1 MKRTLQKA
9 GILFL
14 IFIAALVI
22 YFVSARNTMEKENTV
37 YTSMEEPS
45 LPVVYTKLNGKEINC
60 LHGYMQDMGNQAARD
75 SISVLPENR
84 ELGIKITEYGNTI
97 TGISYE
103 VRNLSLDRLIERTD
117 ITEWDSSEGITT
129 AILPIQNLLMRNE
142 PYYLTLNV
150 STSESQIRYYTRIV
164 WPDNNYA
171 YDMVSLAEEFS
182 RKSLDY
188 EQARELVSY
197 LETNDTEDNSSLGH
211 VTIRASFSHLTWDGL
226 DVEMAG
232 EPQVTL
238 QEFDGIMGQV
248 KVRYTVAI
256 TESDNTR
263 TLVDTEDNFTM
274 KWNEKRIYLMNY
286 ERNANEMF
294 TGEREAFSGKRILL
308 GITNDNMIKSVKSPK
323 SRYLAFKTGGDLWC
337 YDQTDNEL
345 VRIFTFDSSKDDG
358 VRSRYDRHDVKIL
371 SVQEDG
377 TVDFLVYGYMNRG
390 KYEGRMGVIYYSYD
404 AEKDTVNE
412 KFYLASSESFEK
424 VREDVNNLSY
434 LSQNSMMYLMLEGS
448 VYGIDLKSNESLVV
462 AQGLTKGS
470 FAVSG
475 DGSRIAWQDGA
486 SLYESEKVHVMD
498 FNTAQKQ
505 EIAGAEGDFVR
516 VLGFVG
522 NDLIYGFSSSGDK
535 WIVNGR
541 TKGMPMYAMYI
552 VDNEMQVESE
562 YRKDGIYISD
572 VVAEDGRIHLKRLV
586 RLSEN
591 QYMYQDQDTIVCN
604 QKVDD
609 GELKGIGYFA
619 SQDRGRVYYVQADS
633 DLNGDKVDIS
643 APKAFSYEFSS
654 TLDISYAS
662 TAQADTGMVFHA
674 YGGGHYLGSSRSF
687 STAVDMAYGQMGFV
701 TDGNQHIVWDRINR
715 GPIRNIKSPVEEARK
730 MTKYLESFDGS
741 RMYEEGLILIDAGG
755 CSLNQILYYIDKG
768 IPVIAY
774 VDAGRY
780 VLLSGYDQYNVT
792 LYDPQTQETTKMGLN
807 DATEYFKVLQNDF
820 LCALTVN

>member
-654 TLDISYAS
+654 TIDISYAS

>member
-358 VRSRYDRHDVKIL
+358 IRSRYDRHDVKIL